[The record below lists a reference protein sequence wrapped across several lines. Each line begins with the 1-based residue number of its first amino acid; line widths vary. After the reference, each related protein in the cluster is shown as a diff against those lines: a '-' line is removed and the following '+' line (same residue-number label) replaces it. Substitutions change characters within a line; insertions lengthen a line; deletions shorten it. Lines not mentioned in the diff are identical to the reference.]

1 MEPHK
6 RQRLIYLI
14 AFTLGLAIAAGL
26 AYWSVVVQV
35 PRDVPYVV
43 TPDPVVDQML
53 ELADAKP
60 GQVIYDLGCGD
71 GRIVIA
77 AAKRFGMRGVGV
89 EIDPELVAV
98 CNENARKAGVE
109 GQVRF
114 VQGDL
119 FAMDFRD
126 ADVVALY
133 LREDINVRLR
143 PKLLD
148 QLKPGSRVVSH
159 RFGMG
164 DWKPDREVMAA
175 AGGNKL
181 YLWVIPEK
189 SATTAATTRP

>member
-1 MEPHK
+1 MT
-6 RQRLIYLI
+6 RQRKINLI
-14 AFTLGLAIAAGL
+14 AFAAGLALAAGL
-26 AYWSVVVQV
+26 AYWSIVVQV

-43 TPDPVVDQML
+43 TPEPVVDQML
-53 ELADAKP
+53 ELAGAKP
-60 GQVIYDLGCGD
+60 GEVIYDLGCGD

-77 AAKRFGMRGVGV
+77 AAKRFGMKGVGV
-89 EIDPELVAV
+89 EIDPELIAL
-98 CNENARKAGVE
+98 CDENARKAGVE

-114 VQGDL
+114 VEGDL

-143 PKLLD
+143 PRLLE

-164 DWKPDREVMAA
+164 DWNPDREVMAV
-175 AGGNKL
+175 AGPNKL

-189 SATTAATTRP
+189 PATAATRP

>member
-1 MEPHK
+1 MSMDPQK
-6 RQRLIYLI
+6 RKRIVYPI
-14 AFTLGLAIAAGL
+14 AFAAGLAIAALL

-43 TPDPVVDQML
+43 TPDRVVDQML
-53 ELADAKP
+53 ALADAKA
-60 GQVIYDLGCGD
+60 GEVIYDLGCGD

-77 AAKRFGMRGVGV
+77 AGKRFGMRGVGV
-89 EIDPELVAV
+89 EIDPELIAV
-98 CNENARKAGVE
+98 CNENAREAGVE

-119 FAMDFRD
+119 FAMDFHD

-133 LREDINVRLR
+133 LREDLNVRLR
-143 PKLLD
+143 PKLLA

-164 DWKPDREVMAA
+164 DWKPDREVMAV

-181 YLWVIPEK
+181 YLWVIPAK
-189 SATTAATTRP
+189 PASAPMKQ